1 MKVVKFSASHFK
13 RLVAVEIEPDPDGN
27 LVIVSGANAQGKSSV
42 LDALMAALGG
52 ARTIATQTHPIHEGE
67 DQASVEV
74 VLAAPDGQQLKVTRT
89 WRTGKPSQL
98 VVEDPE
104 GRIRSPQ
111 GLLDNLVGALS
122 FDPVAFAQK
131 SARDQLADLL
141 QVVDLPFD
149 PAELERQRE
158 RLFDRRTDEN
168 RALKALRARLEAAP
182 PPVPNL
188 PEEEI
193 SSGDVLAQLD
203 GLVREQQANDD
214 LRRMLAEMRTTEAT
228 EAGAVEAAEQRVEM
242 LRQQLADAETAMLAA
257 QARKAQTRAARMDLE
272 EQVLGLEDPDQGPL
286 REQLSTLEET
296 NAQIRQNRAR
306 AELRREVDQAVAKV
320 AEIEAR
326 MADIDAQKAAGVA
339 AAKMPVEGL
348 SFDAEGIT
356 YNGVPFAQASSAE
369 QLRVSTAMAMALNPD
384 LRVIRITDGSLLDS
398 HSMAMLHELAAEHD
412 YQVWIEVVDEGDDA
426 PGVVIEDGRV
436 RS

>member
-1 MKVVKFSASHFK
+1 MKVLKLTASHFK

-27 LVIVSGANAQGKSSV
+27 LVVVSGANAQGKSSV

-52 ARTIATQTHPIHEGE
+52 AGTIRTQTHPIHEGE
-67 DQASVEV
+67 DRASVEV
-74 VLAAPDGQQLKVTRT
+74 VLVAPDGQQLKVTRT
-89 WRTGKPSQL
+89 WQSGKPSTL

-111 GLLDNLVGALS
+111 ALLDKLVGALS

-131 SARDQLADLL
+131 SARDQLSDLL
-141 QVVDLPFD
+141 HVVDLPFE
-149 PAELERQRE
+149 PEELERQRQ

-168 RALKALRARLEAAP
+168 RDLKALRARLEAAP

-193 SSGDVLAQLD
+193 SSAEVLGQLDVLVAQKAENDEQRAELERQRSRFATVQGLARTADERVAQLE
-203 GLVREQQANDD
+203 R
-214 LRRMLAEMRTTEAT
+214 
-228 EAGAVEAAEQRVEM
+228 
-242 LRQQLADAETAMLAA
+242 QLADARATAATAQEAVAA
-257 QARKAQTRAARMDLE
+257 EGDRLE
-272 EQVLGLEDPDQGPL
+272 ELQQAVLELEDPDQGPL
-286 REQLSTLEET
+286 REQLTTLEET
-296 NAQIRQNRAR
+296 NRQIRENQAR
-306 AELRREVDQAVAKV
+306 AKLRREVDQAVARV

-398 HSMAMLHELAAEHD
+398 HSMAMLQELASEND
-412 YQVWIEVVDEGDDA
+412 YQVWVEVVDETDDA

>member
-1 MKVVKFSASHFK
+1 MKVLKLTASHFK

-27 LVIVSGANAQGKSSV
+27 LVVVSGANAQGKSSV

-52 ARTIATQTHPIHEGE
+52 AGTIRTQTHPIHEGE
-67 DQASVEV
+67 DRAAVEV

-89 WRTGKPSQL
+89 WQAGKPSTL

-111 GLLDNLVGALS
+111 ALLDKLVGALS

-131 SARDQLADLL
+131 LPRDQLSDLL
-141 QVVDLPFD
+141 HVVDLPFE
-149 PAELERQRE
+149 PEELERQRQ

-168 RALKALRARLEAAP
+168 RDLKALRARLDAAP

-193 SSGDVLAQLD
+193 SSAEVLAQLD
-203 GLVREQQANDD
+203 VLVAQKAENDKLRDELRTAERE
-214 LRRMLAEMRTTEAT
+214 
-228 EAGAVEAAEQRVEM
+228 VSSAAERA
-242 LRQQLADAETAMLAA
+242 RLADDVVAELERRLDEARQVATQMREEAESAA
-257 QARKAQTRAARMDLE
+257 EHRGSLRDRVLE
-272 EQVLGLEDPDQGPL
+272 LEDPDQGPL
-286 REQLSTLEET
+286 REQLTTLEET
-296 NAQIRQNRAR
+296 NRQIRQNRAR
-306 AELRREVDQAVAKV
+306 AELRREVDAAVARV

-398 HSMAMLHELAAEHD
+398 HSMAMLQELAAEND
-412 YQVWIEVVDEGDDA
+412 YQVWIEVVDEGEDA

>member
-1 MKVVKFSASHFK
+1 MKVVRLTVSHFK
-13 RLVAVEIEPDPDGN
+13 RLVAVEINPDPDGN

-52 ARTIATQTHPIHEGE
+52 ARTIATQTLPIHEGE
-67 DQASVEV
+67 DRAAVEV
-74 VLAAPDGQQLKVTRT
+74 LLEAPDGQQLKVTRT
-89 WRTGKPSQL
+89 WATGKPSQL
-98 VVEDPE
+98 TVEDPE

-111 GLLDNLVGALS
+111 ALLDKLVGALS

-131 SARDQLADLL
+131 SPRDQLSDLL
-141 QVVDLPFD
+141 QVVDLPFEPED
-149 PAELERQRE
+149 LERQRQ

-168 RALKALRARLEAAP
+168 RSLKALRARLEAAP

-193 SSGDVLAQLD
+193 SSSAVLAELD
-203 GLVREQQANDD
+203 ALVAEKAANDHQREQLQAAETDVSVASERARAAD
-214 LRRMLAEMRTTEAT
+214 QVVAELERRLEEARVAAT
-228 EAGAVEAAEQRVEM
+228 QAREDVEAAAERRGILRDRV
-242 LRQQLADAETAMLAA
+242 
-257 QARKAQTRAARMDLE
+257 LE
-272 EQVLGLEDPDQGPL
+272 LEDPDQGPL
-286 REQLSTLEET
+286 REQLTTLEET
-296 NAQIRQNRAR
+296 NRQIRQNQERAQ
-306 AELRREVDQAVAKV
+306 LRREVDQAVAKV
-320 AEIEAR
+320 AEIESQ
-326 MADIDAQKAAGVA
+326 MAEIDRRKAEGVA

-356 YNGVPFAQASSAE
+356 YHGVPFAQASSAE

-398 HSMAMLHELAAEHD
+398 TSMAMLQELAAEHD
-412 YQVWIEVVDEGDDA
+412 YQVWIEVVDERADA

-436 RS
+436 RA